1 MEGLSWEGR
10 GWFIHSV
17 LTENLL
23 MTFIHHRCPE
33 GGQPGGISATLTP
46 DPTLSTK
53 GGPPS
58 SIDQAA
64 KVRSQGATDL
74 RTATQQVP
82 DLEPSCAVSWGE
94 SFLPTTLGFDWKQ
107 QAFQG

>member
-1 MEGLSWEGR
+1 MGREGMVY
-10 GWFIHSV
+10 SV
-17 LTENLL
+17 LPENLL

-33 GGQPGGISATLTP
+33 GRQPGGISATLTP

-58 SIDQAA
+58 SINQAA

-94 SFLPTTLGFDWKQ
+94 SFRPTTLRFDWKQ